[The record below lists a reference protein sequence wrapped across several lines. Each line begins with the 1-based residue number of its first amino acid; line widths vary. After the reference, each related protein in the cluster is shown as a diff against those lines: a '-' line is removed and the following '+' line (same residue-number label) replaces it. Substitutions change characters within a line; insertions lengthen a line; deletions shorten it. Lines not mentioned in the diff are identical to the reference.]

1 MSAEINFPTSL
12 DDATSMPDPTQY
24 DQIDSATTRHDEVET
39 RQNNAIK
46 AIEAKVGITGSAV
59 SSSIDYRITALE
71 AAIGSPSI
79 LPSAGDG
86 SPEGVV
92 TAGWGRTYV
101 DKSVDPPHFWVKFT
115 NGGNTGWRQLIG

>member
-46 AIEAKVGITGSAV
+46 ALEAAVGITSTTTGP
-59 SSSIDYRITALE
+59 T
-71 AAIGSPSI
+71 G
-79 LPSAGDG
+79 GTG

-92 TAGWGRTYV
+92 AGGLGRTYV
-101 DKSVDPPHFWVKFT
+101 DNSADPPNFWVKT
-115 NGGNTGWRQLIG
+115 TASGTTGWRQLIG